1 MEPLRI
7 NSRLVIPPKEL
18 HVSFAR
24 AGGPGGQ
31 KVNRTAS
38 QVQLRFSIKESA
50 CLGER
55 RQNILCRAL
64 KSKITSKGE
73 LLIIAKSHREQ
84 IRNLEEARERLTNLI
99 REALRPQKTRRAT
112 KPTKGSKMRRLESK
126 RRQGRRK
133 QERSGHFEA

>member
-7 NSRLVIPPKEL
+7 NSRLIIPAREL

-38 QVQLRFSIKESA
+38 QVQLRFSLAESA

-55 RQNILCRAL
+55 RQSTLMRAL
-64 KSKITSKGE
+64 KSRLTSSGE
-73 LLIIAKSHREQ
+73 LLIKAKSHREQ
-84 IRNLEEARERLTNLI
+84 NRNLEEARERLASLI
-99 REALRPQKTRRAT
+99 REALRPQKTRKAT
-112 KPTKGSKMRRLESK
+112 KPTKGSKLRRLEGK

-133 QERSGHFEA
+133 QERRARFDD

>member
-7 NSRLVIPPKEL
+7 NSRLVIPAKEL

-38 QVQLRFSIKESA
+38 QVQLRFCVTESA
-50 CLGER
+50 TLGER
-55 RQNILCRAL
+55 RQRTLTRAL
-64 KSKITSKGE
+64 KSRLTSSGE
-73 LLIIAKSHREQ
+73 LLIRAKSHREQ
-84 IRNLEEARERLTNLI
+84 ARNLGDARERLASLL
-99 REALRPQKTRRAT
+99 REALQPQKTRRAT
-112 KPTKGSKMRRLESK
+112 KPTRGSKQRRLESK

-133 QERSGHFEA
+133 QERSSRFDT

>member
-7 NSRLVIPPKEL
+7 NSRLLIPAKEL

-38 QVQLRFSIKESA
+38 QVQLRFSLTESA

-55 RQNILCRAL
+55 RQSTLLRAL
-64 KSKITSKGE
+64 ESRLTSSGE
-73 LLIIAKSHREQ
+73 LLIKAKSHREQ
-84 IRNLEEARERLTNLI
+84 IRNLEEARERLAGLL
-99 REALRPQKTRRAT
+99 REALRPQKTRKAT
-112 KPTKGSKMRRLESK
+112 KPTKGSKRRRLESK
-126 RRQGRRK
+126 RRQSRRK
-133 QERSGHFEA
+133 QERSGRFET

>member
-7 NSRLVIPPKEL
+7 NSRLVIPAKEL

-38 QVQLRFSIKESA
+38 QVQLRFSVTESA
-50 CLGER
+50 SLGER
-55 RQNILCRAL
+55 RQSTLTRAL
-64 KSKITSKGE
+64 KSRLTSSGE
-73 LLIIAKSHREQ
+73 LLIRAKSHREQ
-84 IRNLEEARERLTNLI
+84 VRNLEDARERLASLL

-112 KPTKGSKMRRLESK
+112 KPTKGSKQRRLDGK

-133 QERSGHFEA
+133 QERSGRFDV

>member
-7 NSRLVIPPKEL
+7 NSRLIIPAKEL

-38 QVQLRFSIKESA
+38 QVQLRFSVTESA
-50 CLGER
+50 SLGER
-55 RQNILCRAL
+55 RQSTLTRAL
-64 KSKITSKGE
+64 KSRLTSSGE
-73 LLIIAKSHREQ
+73 LLIRAKSHREQ
-84 IRNLEEARERLTNLI
+84 ARNLEDARERLANLL
-99 REALRPQKTRRAT
+99 REALQPQKTRRAT
-112 KPTKGSKMRRLESK
+112 KPTKGSRQRRLESK

-133 QERSGHFEA
+133 QERSGRFDV

>member
-7 NSRLVIPPKEL
+7 NSRLLIPAKEL

-38 QVQLRFSIKESA
+38 QVQLRFSLTESA

-55 RQNILCRAL
+55 RQSTLMRAL
-64 KSKITSKGE
+64 ESRLTSSGE
-73 LLIIAKSHREQ
+73 LLIKAKSHREQ
-84 IRNLEEARERLTNLI
+84 NRNLEEARERLASLI
-99 REALRPQKTRRAT
+99 REALRPRKTRKAT
-112 KPTKGSKMRRLESK
+112 KPTKGSKLRRLEGK

-133 QERSGHFEA
+133 QERSARFDD